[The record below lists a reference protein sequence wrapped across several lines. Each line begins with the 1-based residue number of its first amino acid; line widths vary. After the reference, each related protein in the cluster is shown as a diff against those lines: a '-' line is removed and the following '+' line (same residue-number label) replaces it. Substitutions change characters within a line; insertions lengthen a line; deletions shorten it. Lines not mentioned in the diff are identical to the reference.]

1 MNTLTIQV
9 ENQSVMDKLRE
20 VLKTMSGVVI
30 LPSRKKMTGMEEAME
45 DVRNGRVTEYS
56 SAEDMFEKLGKS

>member
-56 SAEDMFEKLGKS
+56 SAEDMFEKLGI

>member
-30 LPSRKKMTGMEEAME
+30 LPTRKKMTGMEEAIE

-56 SAEDMFEKLGKS
+56 SAEEMFEKLGI

>member
-30 LPSRKKMTGMEEAME
+30 LPTRKKMTGMEEAME

-56 SAEDMFEKLGKS
+56 SAEEMFEKLGI